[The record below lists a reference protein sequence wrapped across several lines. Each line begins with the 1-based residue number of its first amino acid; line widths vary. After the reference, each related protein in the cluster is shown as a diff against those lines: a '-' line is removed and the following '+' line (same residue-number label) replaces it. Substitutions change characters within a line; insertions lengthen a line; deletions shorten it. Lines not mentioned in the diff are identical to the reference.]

1 MNTRF
6 LKTACLLGMLGA
18 FSFAANAQSPVAK
31 ATVPFEFAA
40 AGAMLPPGEYT
51 VDAPDF
57 TGVLVIH
64 GTAGSSIA
72 LLTMSSEMAPPS
84 NTAKLLFERRDGMA
98 YLAGVEWP
106 NRSVRLASPFMHV
119 VKGPATAALH

>member
-6 LKTACLLGMLGA
+6 LKTAGLLGMLGA
-18 FSFAANAQSPVAK
+18 FSLAANAQSPVAR

-64 GTAGSSIA
+64 GTGGGSIA
-72 LLTMSSEMAPPS
+72 LLTVASETATPS
-84 NTAKLLFERRDGMA
+84 NTAKLIFERRDGMA

-106 NRSVRLASPFMHV
+106 NRSVRLTSPFVHV
-119 VKGPATAALH
+119 VKGAATAALR

>member
-6 LKTACLLGMLGA
+6 LKIAGLLGLLGA
-18 FSFAANAQSPVAK
+18 FSFAANAQSAVAK

-40 AGAMLPPGEYT
+40 GGAMLPPGEYT
-51 VDAPDF
+51 VDIPDF

-72 LLTMSSEMAPPS
+72 FLTVTSENAPPS
-84 NTAKLLFERRDGMA
+84 NTTKLIFERRDGVA
-98 YLAGVEWP
+98 YLAGVEYP
-106 NRSVRLASPFMHV
+106 NKSVRLMSPFMHV
-119 VKGPATAALH
+119 VKGAATAALR

>member
-6 LKTACLLGMLGA
+6 LKTACLLGVLGA
-18 FSFAANAQSPVAK
+18 FSLAANAQSAVAR

-51 VDAPDF
+51 VDIPDF
-57 TGVLVIH
+57 TGVLLIH
-64 GTAGSSIA
+64 GPAGSSIA
-72 LLTMSSEMAPPS
+72 FLTVTSETAPPS
-84 NTAKLLFERRDGMA
+84 NTSKLIFERRDGMA

-106 NRSVRLASPFMHV
+106 NKSVRLASPFMHV
-119 VKGPATAALH
+119 VKGAATAALR